1 MQDASSNLDAS
12 GKKGKDIIDSF
23 GDALVSNF
31 SVAAVGKVVAE
42 LDTGASLLLKQF
54 GVGQEMAQALRAT
67 MADAVSNVRAL
78 GGDIKDVYTTQE
90 DAAKALQR
98 NVILAADVN
107 KDLFATSKV
116 TGKGVDDL
124 VGKFKDAGYGAGQ
137 IAKEMKNVVD
147 IAAQSGVNARDV
159 SDKVLQNM
167 DALNKYNFEGGV
179 SGLAKMAA
187 QASMLRIDM
196 KTTLG
201 FADKMFDPEKAIEMA
216 ASMQRLGVAQS
227 SLLDPLKL
235 MDLAQNDPA
244 ELQNQIAEMGKSF
257 VQLNEKGQFEIMPG
271 AKRQMRE
278 IEQAM
283 GLPAGELAK
292 MSLASAELEDKM
304 SKIRFPDL
312 DIDED
317 KQKMIA
323 NMAEMGA
330 GGKYEV
336 QVEDENGKMMTKAI
350 EDLTQEDVD
359 YLEKVANTAPKTME
373 ELAKGQLTALES
385 IQADIKSIADKSGLG
400 IARTKTTGKVLDTS
414 RQISS
419 GIQKTLSPKQL
430 DTKNLAS
437 SIDDG
442 IDRNLDILKRLSE
455 GEITKTQAASEL
467 KESLSKLSTFIDD
480 TFRTSIS
487 NAGVELDKIFKNNP
501 VLNQMTQ
508 VATGDLRG
516 INKIK
521 KTTSDAD
528 PANLKRDI
536 SNVRN
541 TSTNQG
547 NTTSTTNTQSDK
559 PIEITLNHNIDLK
572 TNGNIDTNQ
581 IVMALKNTDVQQGM
595 AGALKE
601 AIYSNG
607 LMAPTSNKTQLM
619 NSNINESSLA

>member
-1 MQDASSNLDAS
+1 MQNIEDS

-31 SVAAVGKVVAE
+31 SVGAVGKVVAE
-42 LDTGASLLLKQF
+42 LDKGASLLLKQF
-54 GVGQEMAQALRAT
+54 GVGQEMSQALRAT

-78 GGDIKDVYTTQE
+78 GGDISDVYKTQE

-107 KDLFATSKV
+107 KDLYATSKV
-116 TGKGVDDL
+116 TDKSISDL
-124 VGKFKDAGYGAGQ
+124 VGKFKDAGYGTGQ

-159 SDKVLQNM
+159 SDKVLSNM

-323 NMAEMGA
+323 NMAEMGT

-350 EDLTQEDVD
+350 EDLNEQDVA

-373 ELAKGQLTALES
+373 DLAKSQLTALES

-455 GEITKTQAASEL
+455 GEITKTQAALEL
-467 KESLSKLSTFIDD
+467 KENLSKLSTFIDG

-487 NAGVELDKIFKNNP
+487 NAGIELDKLFKNNP

-508 VATGDLRG
+508 AATGDFRG

-521 KTTSDAD
+521 KTSSDAD
-528 PANLKRDI
+528 PTNLKRDI
-536 SNVRN
+536 NNVRN

>member
-1 MQDASSNLDAS
+1 MQNIEDS

-31 SVAAVGKVVAE
+31 SVGAVGKVVAE
-42 LDTGASLLLKQF
+42 LDKGASLLLKQF
-54 GVGQEMAQALRAT
+54 GVGQEMSQALRAS
-67 MADAVSNVRAL
+67 MADAVSSVRAL
-78 GGDIKDVYTTQE
+78 GGDISDVYKTQE

-116 TGKGVDDL
+116 TDKTISDL

-159 SDKVLQNM
+159 SDKVLSNM

-350 EDLTQEDVD
+350 EDLNEQDVA

-373 ELAKGQLTALES
+373 DLAKSQLTALES
-385 IQADIKSIADKSGLG
+385 IEADIKSIADKSGLA

-487 NAGVELDKIFKNNP
+487 NAGVELDKILKNNP
-501 VLNQMTQ
+501 VLTQMTQ
-508 VATGDLRG
+508 AATGDFRG

-521 KTTSDAD
+521 KDTSDAEYK
-528 PANLKRDI
+528 NKKEI

-547 NTTSTTNTQSDK
+547 NTTSTTNVQSDK

>member
-1 MQDASSNLDAS
+1 MQNIEDS

-31 SVAAVGKVVAE
+31 SVGAVGKVVAE
-42 LDTGASLLLKQF
+42 LDKGASLLLKQF
-54 GVGQEMAQALRAT
+54 GVGQEMSQALRAS
-67 MADAVSNVRAL
+67 MADAVSSVRAL
-78 GGDIKDVYTTQE
+78 GGDISDVYKTQE

-116 TGKGVDDL
+116 TDKTVSDL

-159 SDKVLQNM
+159 SDKVLSNM

-312 DIDED
+312 PELDSD
-317 KQKMIA
+317 KMKMIA
-323 NMAEMGA
+323 NMSEKGA

-336 QVEDENGKMMTKAI
+336 QVEDANGKMMTKAI
-350 EDLTQEDVD
+350 EDLSKEDVA

-373 ELAKGQLTALES
+373 DLAKGQLTALES
-385 IQADIKSIADKSGLG
+385 IEADIKSIADKSGLA

-455 GEITKTQAASEL
+455 GEITKTQAALEL
-467 KESLSKLSTFIDD
+467 KENLSKLSTFIDG

-487 NAGVELDKIFKNNP
+487 NAGVELDKLFKNNP

-521 KTTSDAD
+521 KDTSDAEYK
-528 PANLKRDI
+528 NKKEI

-547 NTTSTTNTQSDK
+547 NTTSTTNAQSDK

-619 NSNINESSLA
+619 NSNINESSFA

>member
-1 MQDASSNLDAS
+1 MQNIEDS

-31 SVAAVGKVVAE
+31 SVGAVGKVVAE
-42 LDTGASLLLKQF
+42 LDKGASLLLKQF
-54 GVGQEMAQALRAT
+54 GVGQEMSQALRAS
-67 MADAVSNVRAL
+67 MADAVSSVRAL
-78 GGDIKDVYTTQE
+78 GGDISDVYKTQE

-116 TGKGVDDL
+116 TDKTVSDL

-159 SDKVLQNM
+159 SDKVLSNM

-323 NMAEMGA
+323 NMAEMGKD
-330 GGKYEV
+330 GKYEV

-350 EDLTQEDVD
+350 EDLNEKDVA
-359 YLEKVANTAPKTME
+359 YLEKVASTAPKTME
-373 ELAKGQLTALES
+373 DLAKSQLTALES
-385 IQADIKSIADKSGLG
+385 IEADIKSIADKSGLA

-487 NAGVELDKIFKNNP
+487 NAGVELDKILKNNP
-501 VLNQMTQ
+501 VLTQMTQ
-508 VATGDLRG
+508 AATGDFRG

-521 KTTSDAD
+521 KDTSDAEYK
-528 PANLKRDI
+528 NKKEI

-547 NTTSTTNTQSDK
+547 NTTSTTNVQSDK